1 MKKTSILA
9 ATLFALFA
17 FPMFAEE
24 TKEESSDVAVETEAP
39 EGTEENRLACP
50 CQDKDDETASADE
63 YIAFS
68 DDEEKPAEG
77 YLFASK
83 EDEEEEDEV
92 AQDALV

>member
-1 MKKTSILA
+1 MIMKKTSILA
-9 ATLFALFA
+9 AALLALFA

-24 TKEESSDVAVETEAP
+24 TKDEGSDVAVETE
-39 EGTEENRLACP
+39 GTEEQFLASP
-50 CQDKDDETASADE
+50 CQDKEGEETADAYE

-83 EDEEEEDEV
+83 EDEEEEGEV